1 MDFLLWVAVPVN
13 TQVCTNHCRLFAH
26 TLFCYLTM
34 PANRLM
40 KSILLHGK
48 LKAGPQI
55 LQFTLDSTPPKA
67 WINSKYMRR
76 VIHLT
81 KH

>member
-13 TQVCTNHCRLFAH
+13 TQVCTNHCRLFAC
-26 TLFCYLTM
+26 TLFSYLTM

-76 VIHLT
+76 VIDLT